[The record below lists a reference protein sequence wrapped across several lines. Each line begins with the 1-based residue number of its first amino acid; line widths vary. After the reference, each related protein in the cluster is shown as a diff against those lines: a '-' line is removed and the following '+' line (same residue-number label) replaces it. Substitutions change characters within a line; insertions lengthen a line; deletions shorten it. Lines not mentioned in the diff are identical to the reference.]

1 MSIKPELIVKI
12 GNLFDKIF
20 WNLCVL
26 LIGIAFGYAWAW
38 IALEETFKRS
48 LR

>member
-1 MSIKPELIVKI
+1 MSMKPELVVRI

-20 WNLCVL
+20 WNLCMI

-38 IALEETFKRS
+38 IALERS